1 VRPLKLVQKCEAV
14 TFLTAKT
21 YLNYSWEGSEKI
33 DKSNIGNSVVFKHL
47 TIYEKTRSVPV
58 GVDVESYDFVET
70 KKKIQDL
77 KFGAVLTINLHNK
90 TKKKASVNIL
100 AKSLAEIR
108 KMNCKTL
115 KEKLEVLQLHTTGK
129 KKCFE

>member
-1 VRPLKLVQKCEAV
+1 VKHQKKRKFEGPDPYKERIKEETTPVRPLKLVQKCEAV

-33 DKSNIGNSVVFKHL
+33 DKSNIVNSVVFKHL

-58 GVDVESYDFVET
+58 GVDVESYDIVET

-90 TKKKASVNIL
+90 TKKKSV
-100 AKSLAEIR
+100 R
-108 KMNCKTL
+108 
-115 KEKLEVLQLHTTGK
+115 
-129 KKCFE
+129 